1 MTNIVY
7 ILMSFLICI
16 NNFKL
21 LWPRLPNGA
30 NKQML
35 HVHVEKRHIFN
46 LTYKQQVLKG
56 FVMVIIC

>member
-1 MTNIVY
+1 
-7 ILMSFLICI
+7 MSFLICI

-35 HVHVEKRHIFN
+35 HVHVEKKAYF
-46 LTYKQQVLKG
+46 
-56 FVMVIIC
+56 